1 MTNITHSLC
10 IFLYLS
16 KINKAM
22 SNRLELEIQFY
33 ESLAKLFYTLML
45 CDNSL
50 HKNEV
55 KKLSDALHGN
65 FIAADD
71 SNVFK
76 TAEGIKLIE
85 KKLGELIIAN
95 PDVWTCLDE
104 FKAFKKEHEQ
114 FFSTEI
120 KTKLWKVLNSLAYTV
135 AGKNKAEVIALNEI
149 SMIFNKP

>member
-65 FIAADD
+65 FIAADE

-114 FFSTEI
+114 FFSIEI